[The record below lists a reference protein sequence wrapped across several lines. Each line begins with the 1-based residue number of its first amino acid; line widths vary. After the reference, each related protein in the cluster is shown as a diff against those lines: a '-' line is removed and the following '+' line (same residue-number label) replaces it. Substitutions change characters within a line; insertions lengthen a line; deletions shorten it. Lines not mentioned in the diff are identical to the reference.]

1 MLCAMSAQTPIV
13 NQMRRSGHRVTPQR
27 VMIMEVMRKH
37 GGHVSAED
45 IYQWVQAVHPYVNRS
60 TVYRTLD
67 MLSKE
72 NIITVTDLGK
82 GSAHYEM
89 HSDEPHHHMVC
100 QQCGKVEEVDHAL
113 LEPLQ
118 NSLLRKYKFKANIEH
133 FAIFGM
139 CHKCQEKLNKS
150 R

>member
-1 MLCAMSAQTPIV
+1 MSGHTTIV
-13 NQMRRSGHRVTPQR
+13 NHLRRTGYRVTPQR
-27 VMIMEVMRKH
+27 VIILEALQRQ
-37 GGHVSAED
+37 GGHMTAED
-45 IYQWVQAVHPYVNRS
+45 IYARVRAEHPYINRS

-82 GSAHYEM
+82 GSVHYEM
-89 HSDEPHHHMVC
+89 SSDEPHHHMVC

-133 FAIFGM
+133 FAIFGL
-139 CHKCQEKLNKS
+139 CHKCQEKLRKA